1 MIVALIYFALI
12 TAIIYRARWFTAP
25 GLSNVWIT
33 SLFVIKVLAGFC
45 LVLIYTYY
53 YDSRE
58 TSDVYKY
65 FDDGM
70 ILFGALKTNPAD
82 YFKMLLGLDNAPH
95 IHKLYYSN
103 MESWYRPYETNM
115 YNDSRVMIR
124 FNAFMALLSQGRI
137 YAHVVFF
144 SFISF
149 SGGMLLYKALHS
161 LTQKLPVLLSFAVF
175 LIPSVCLWSSA
186 PLKEA
191 VVLWCLGS
199 ILYAVFVKHQSW
211 LAVLRLT
218 IACML
223 LYLVKFY
230 ILFAIALPLLGLA
243 LTHYTRWT
251 TIKAY
256 SIVFGTGILVL
267 IGVESMS
274 DGHLVELLSTKQA
287 DFIRMANYYE
297 SGSRFYLPPLTP
309 DYGSFF
315 SILPV
320 ALVTGLFRPW
330 LWETNSLL
338 ALVPAIEMHLIWL
351 GVIFAFI
358 FREKRSASHWN
369 KIIFILSFTCV
380 LATIIG
386 FATPVFGALVRYR
399 VPFLPFLGWLMILLA
414 DEQKLVNLKARILG
428 K

>member
-12 TAIIYRARWFTAP
+12 TAVIYKSRWFTAP
-25 GLSNVWIT
+25 GLSGLWIT
-33 SLFVIKVLAGFC
+33 SLFVLKTMAGFA
-45 LVLIYTYY
+45 LVLLYTYY

-70 ILFGALKTNPAD
+70 ILFDAIKTNPAD
-82 YFKMLLGLDNAPH
+82 YFKMMLGLDDAPH
-95 IHKLYYSN
+95 IHELYYSN
-103 MESWYRPYETNM
+103 MESWYRPYESNM

-124 FNAFMALLSQGRI
+124 LNAFMALLSQGRI

-149 SGGMLLYKALHS
+149 SGSMLLYKALHS
-161 LTQKLPVLLSFAVF
+161 LTHKLPVLLSIMIF

-191 VVLWCLGS
+191 VVMWCLGN
-199 ILYAVFVKHQSW
+199 IFYGLFVKHQSW
-211 LAVLRLT
+211 VALLRVTVGCL
-218 IACML
+218 L

-230 ILFAIALPLLGLA
+230 VLFALALPLLGLA

-256 SIVFGTGILVL
+256 GIVFGAGIIVLTGI
-267 IGVESMS
+267 ESMS

-297 SGSRFYLPPLTP
+297 SGSRFNLPALTP
-309 DYGSFF
+309 DYHSFF
-315 SILPV
+315 SILPIAV
-320 ALVTGLFRPW
+320 ATGLFRPF
-330 LWETNSLL
+330 LWETHTLL
-338 ALVPAIEMHLIWL
+338 ALVPAIEMHMVWL
-351 GVIFAFI
+351 GIIGAIIWRNKNNGVP
-358 FREKRSASHWN
+358 WN
-369 KIIFILSFTCV
+369 KIIFIASFTLV